1 MSSTKQWKR
10 KNVWRVAWWIMNMI
24 SGIQYKSERH
34 HVLRKKGKKK
44 TTKEQKEYTSLKS
57 VMCSG
62 CGIKYH
68 KRPLSGVHYL
78 ISCFPL
84 KKFLSPKFRPQQA
97 LSYQNGLWTNHQ
109 SHLMFRQ
116 ILLTN
121 KLEPKNPTAPHSI
134 PKPRHNMRV

>member
-1 MSSTKQWKR
+1 MEEKKR
-10 KNVWRVAWWIMNMI
+10 MASCLVDYEHDLWNP
-24 SGIQYKSERH
+24 IQIRKAPCSE
-34 HVLRKKGKKK
+34 KKGKKK

-97 LSYQNGLWTNHQ
+97 LSYQNGLWTNH
-109 SHLMFRQ
+109 
-116 ILLTN
+116 
-121 KLEPKNPTAPHSI
+121 
-134 PKPRHNMRV
+134 

>member
-1 MSSTKQWKR
+1 MEE

-34 HVLRKKGKKK
+34 HVLRKKGEKK

-62 CGIKYH
+62 CGIKCH

-84 KKFLSPKFRPQQA
+84 KKFVTKIQTPASIILSKWPLDKSLVTFDVSVDPPYEQIGAQKPNSSTQYPQTKA
-97 LSYQNGLWTNHQ
+97 
-109 SHLMFRQ
+109 
-116 ILLTN
+116 
-121 KLEPKNPTAPHSI
+121 
-134 PKPRHNMRV
+134 